1 MLPLFEKYRKPIEH
15 CHLSSEYRNFK
26 KEGKKRS
33 TDSSIFFC
41 RLEEKHYRSP
51 GEIQSEPG
59 YPLTTVAHPRSRES
73 NNKRDYSDPT
83 EIYGLAEPV
92 EPGNHLRQI
101 IISTR
106 ILPPRSF
113 SKFSFFF
120 RDPRPPFSTFHRE
133 LHRLFF
139 DLFDLSRELFKLFL
153 FHNLSFFI
161 YLFIYF

>member
-1 MLPLFEKYRKPIEH
+1 MCKDVTSLREISKTHRT
-15 CHLSSEYRNFK
+15 LSFVIRISKTLK

-33 TDSSIFFC
+33 TDSSIFLC

-120 RDPRPPFSTFHRE
+120 SRSTSSFLDFSSRASPTIFRSVRSFARA
-133 LHRLFF
+133 LQA
-139 DLFDLSRELFKLFL
+139 LS
-153 FHNLSFFI
+153 I
-161 YLFIYF
+161 P